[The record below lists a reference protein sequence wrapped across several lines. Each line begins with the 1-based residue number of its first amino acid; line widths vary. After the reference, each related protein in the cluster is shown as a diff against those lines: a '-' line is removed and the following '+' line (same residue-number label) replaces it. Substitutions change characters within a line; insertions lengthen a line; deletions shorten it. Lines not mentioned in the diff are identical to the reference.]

1 MISTWL
7 VSLVRTR
14 TGIIFGTV
22 GGIAVTVGLIVAL
35 GSFMLSSASQMTA
48 RASGNVP
55 IDWQVQLV
63 PGTPQNTV
71 RNAMGAA
78 VQVSKAALVGYA
90 SVNGFEASAGGT
102 VQVTGAGKVLGL
114 PPSYAAE
121 FPGNIRPLVGSS
133 KPGVLV
139 AQQTAANLHVVP
151 GDSVVIHRPGLA
163 DATVTIDGVVDLPN
177 ADSMF
182 QGVGLPPNA
191 APQAPPDNVL
201 ILPMAQWHSLF
212 DQQTQV
218 RPDSIRIQIHARLDH
233 AHLPHDPQAAYLLTT
248 SQGHNFEA
256 RVAGNALLSNNL
268 AAVLGKAREDAS
280 YARILFFFLGTP
292 GIAIAVLLTFAVAHA
307 GAWRRRRDQS
317 LLRLRG
323 ASSALLTRIAASEA
337 LAVGIVGSLIGVA
350 IGELTS
356 LALFSTTLF
365 SAEQVVWI
373 GIAAGIGVL
382 LSLAAVLLPAWWD
395 ARNVTITAGRA
406 FLAAERPPLWARS
419 YLDLV
424 LLALAGI
431 IFWRTAAT
439 GYQIV
444 LAPEGVAAI
453 SVDYWSFL
461 APLLFWLGMGL
472 LLLRVTRVSLTRG
485 RAVLTGGVRLV
496 SGSFAPLVA
505 GALARQPKRIAAGSA
520 LTGLAIAFAVSTAIF
535 NATYQAQSRVDAEL
549 TNGADVTVTGTPSAP
564 AGQTLDKLKAVK
576 GVTAAVAMQHRLAYV
591 GTDLQDLYGIDPA
604 TVDQATT
611 MSNAYFANG
620 DWRATLAALRNT
632 PDGVLVSQET
642 VNDFQ
647 LAPGDTINLRL
658 QNAADNQYHVVHFRF
673 VGVTREFPTAPKD
686 SFLVANAQYIASV
699 TGNLSRE
706 VVLLKTAGSPTV
718 VHDRVAAVV
727 KDLPGVKVSDI
738 NQAAHLIGSS
748 LTAVDL
754 GGLTKLELGYAVLL
768 SGCAAGLVLAL
779 GVLDRRRSFAIM
791 SVLGAR
797 PRQLLAFLRGEA
809 ALILVVGAISGA
821 ITGSVVSWMLV
832 KLLTGVFDPP
842 PESLNVPWLYIGA
855 VLATTIASVILAVA
869 IAGRRVERSP
879 IAVLRETA

>member
-7 VSLVRTR
+7 VSLARTR
-14 TGIIFGTV
+14 TGIVFGTV
-22 GGIAVTVGLIVAL
+22 GGIAITVGLIVAL

-48 RASGNVP
+48 RATGNVP

-63 PGTPQNTV
+63 PGTPEKTV
-71 RNAMGAA
+71 RDAMGAA
-78 VQVSKAALVGYA
+78 AHISRSALVGYA
-90 SVNGFEASAGGT
+90 SVAGFEASTGGT

-114 PPSYAAE
+114 PPAYNTE
-121 FPGNIRPLVGSS
+121 FPGNIRALVGA
-133 KPGVLV
+133 PGVLV

-151 GDSVVIHRPGLA
+151 GDSVTIHRPGLPDTA
-163 DATVTIDGVVDLPN
+163 VTIDGVVDLPN

-182 QGVGLPPNA
+182 QGIGLPPNA

-201 ILPMAQWHSLF
+201 ILPMAKWHALF
-212 DQQTQV
+212 DQQAQL
-218 RPDSIRIQIHARLDH
+218 RPDSVRMQIHARLDH
-233 AHLPHDPQAAYLLTT
+233 SHLPRDPQAAYLLTT

-256 RVAGNALLSNNL
+256 RVAGSALLSNNL
-268 AAVLGKAREDAS
+268 SAVLGKAREDAS

-292 GIAIAVLLTFAVAHA
+292 GIAIAVLLTFAVAQA

-323 ASSALLTRIAASEA
+323 ASIALLARIAASEA

-356 LALFSTTLF
+356 LTLFSTVLVST
-365 SAEQVVWI
+365 EQIVWI
-373 GIAAGIGVL
+373 AIAAGIGVL
-382 LSLAAVLLPAWWD
+382 LSLAAVLVPAWWD
-395 ARNVTITAGRA
+395 ARNVTITAERA
-406 FLAAERPPLWARS
+406 FLGSERAPLWART

-424 LLALAGI
+424 LLVLAGI

-453 SVDYWSFL
+453 SVDYWAFL

-472 LLLRVTRVSLTRG
+472 ALLRTMRFSLTRG
-485 RAVLTGGVRLV
+485 RTVLTGGIRVV
-496 SGSFAPLVA
+496 SGSFAPLVS
-505 GALARQPKRIAAGSA
+505 GALARQPKRISAGAA
-520 LTGLAIAFAVSTAIF
+520 LTGLAVAFAISTAIF

-549 TNGADVTVTGTPSAP
+549 TNGADVTVTGTPTTP
-564 AGQTLDKLKAVK
+564 AGQALDKLKAVK
-576 GVTAAVAMQHRLAYV
+576 GVTAAAAIQHRLAYV

-604 TVDQATT
+604 TIGQATT

-620 DWRATLAALRNT
+620 DWRGTLAALKNT

-647 LAPGDTINLRL
+647 LSPGDTINLRL
-658 QNAADNQYHVVHFRF
+658 QSAADHQYHVVHFRF

-686 SFLVANAQYIASV
+686 SFLVANAKYISSV

-706 VVLLKTAGSPTV
+706 VVLLKTAGDPAA
-718 VHDRVAAVV
+718 VHGRVAQLV
-727 KDLPGVKVSDI
+727 KDLPGVKVTDL

-754 GGLTKLELGYAVLL
+754 GGLTQLELAYAVIL

-791 SVLGAR
+791 TALGAK
-797 PRQLLAFLRGEA
+797 PRQLFAFLRGEA
-809 ALILVVGAISGA
+809 ALILVVGTISGA
-821 ITGSVVSWMLV
+821 ITGSVVAWMLI

-842 PESLNVPWLYIGA
+842 PESLNVPWPYIGA
-855 VLATTIASVILAVA
+855 VLATTLLSVIIAVA